1 MKNRAIICI
10 CLIVTLLF
18 GICIGAG
25 AAGGLETISA
35 YLTYNTK
42 VKLDGQL
49 QNLYDG
55 NGNQVYPINYQGTT
69 YLPIRAISNL
79 LGIDV
84 GWDGATKTVLLGKTG
99 EAKNFVEE
107 LKPYAYNNII
117 ISTSVNPNPKEIAGK
132 TYSTYLRGGV
142 NSYAKY
148 DLGGKY
154 ETFTFSSYT
163 SSDLS
168 GEDYIQIFGDN
179 DELLGTI
186 SIVPTDLPKE
196 HTVDISGVT
205 QLTIKFTHT
214 SNYYIFDATIE

>member
-69 YLPIRAISNL
+69 YLP
-79 LGIDV
+79 
-84 GWDGATKTVLLGKTG
+84 
-99 EAKNFVEE
+99 
-107 LKPYAYNNII
+107 
-117 ISTSVNPNPKEIAGK
+117 
-132 TYSTYLRGGV
+132 
-142 NSYAKY
+142 
-148 DLGGKY
+148 
-154 ETFTFSSYT
+154 
-163 SSDLS
+163 
-168 GEDYIQIFGDN
+168 
-179 DELLGTI
+179 
-186 SIVPTDLPKE
+186 
-196 HTVDISGVT
+196 
-205 QLTIKFTHT
+205 
-214 SNYYIFDATIE
+214 